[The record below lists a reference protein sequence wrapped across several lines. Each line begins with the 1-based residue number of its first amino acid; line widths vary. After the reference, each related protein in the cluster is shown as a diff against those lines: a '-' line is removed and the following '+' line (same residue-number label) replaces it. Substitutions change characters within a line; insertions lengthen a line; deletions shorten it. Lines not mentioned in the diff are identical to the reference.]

1 MKRNR
6 EFVQLV
12 FYPDGFLKKIGLLLL
27 GNVQHQFLSA
37 VILLSTFDKVD
48 VISSFLIL
56 FSTDS

>member
-1 MKRNR
+1 MKWNR

-12 FYPDGFLKKIGLLLL
+12 FYPDGFLKKIGLLN
-27 GNVQHQFLSA
+27 NVQHQFLSA